1 MRVGLTSI
9 ASRAMGQG
17 PTTQVD
23 RASRQLADSRRID
36 RVLSNSNARSGT
48 SFRRQPRGTGAHSK
62 EHVMAE
68 NGVTENSGIKE
79 YKHFV
84 AGEWRS
90 AENVYRPY
98 DRALYA
104 RVAACGRSEA
114 KRAVEA
120 AANAFPAWSQTAP
133 AERAKL
139 FFRAAEIV
147 KRRRAE
153 IAKILAL
160 ETGSTI
166 SFATFQQD
174 LVSPRSSKRQRRP
187 GSRARCSA
195 SNAKEDAPILFGER
209 I

>member
-1 MRVGLTSI
+1 
-9 ASRAMGQG
+9 
-17 PTTQVD
+17 
-23 RASRQLADSRRID
+23 
-36 RVLSNSNARSGT
+36 
-48 SFRRQPRGTGAHSK
+48 
-62 EHVMAE
+62 MAE
-68 NGVTENSGIKE
+68 KGVAENSSIKE
-79 YKHFV
+79 YKRFV
-84 AGEWRS
+84 GGEWALRGKRQALRRLSALRPCALCARCGLRS
-90 AENVYRPY
+90 RSK
-98 DRALYA
+98 A
-104 RVAACGRSEA
+104 RRRGC
-114 KRAVEA
+114 
-120 AANAFPAWSQTAP
+120 ANAFPAWSQTAP

-174 LVSPRSSKRQRRP
+174 LVSRRSSKRQRRP
-187 GSRARCSA
+187 GSKARCSA